1 MTTLGRR
8 TFVALGS
15 LAAAVPIGL
24 RPARAQGRLQDAI
37 LRLNFT
43 PWGMH
48 AQYYAGLK
56 QNIYRSEGINLEIRP
71 AAAGQQNE
79 VFIAAGR
86 EQFLVANADG
96 FIKSRA
102 AGLPVIAV
110 MADQPDTP
118 FSVFSLKTSNITRPE
133 HLRGK
138 RITWFQSQVKGLLDP
153 LLQSGGL
160 TRNDITFLT
169 VSRGAEVQIV
179 AAGQAECGF
188 GFSYGQPLTLE
199 ERGFP
204 CNVLPLKDYG
214 VKFCG
219 TQIVANE
226 REAGRGDLTERF
238 VRATMKSLI
247 WTASNMETAMN
258 YVVEVAPD
266 RMHALEVRKLRIIY
280 DMYRSPDYAE
290 RFGRFDDSKWASSIE
305 YLAEGGDLQ
314 RKPSPRELYTHQFVD
329 RIEEAKQLAAL
340 VQRRP
345 AA

>member
-8 TFVALGS
+8 SFVFLGS
-15 LAAAVPIGL
+15 LAAATPIGL

-48 AQYYAGLK
+48 AQYYAGLR
-56 QNIYRSEGINLEIRP
+56 QGIYRAEGINLEIRP

-96 FIKSRA
+96 YIKSRA

-118 FSVFSLKTSNITRPE
+118 FSVFSLKTQNITRPE
-133 HLRGK
+133 HMRGK
-138 RITWFQSQVKGLLDP
+138 RLTWFQSQVRGLLDP
-153 LLQSGGL
+153 LLQAGGL

-169 VSRGAEVQIV
+169 VGRGAEVQIV
-179 AAGQAECGF
+179 AAGGAEMGF

-204 CNVLPLKDYG
+204 CNVMALKDYG

-238 VRATMKSLI
+238 IRATMKALI
-247 WTASNMETAMN
+247 WTHGNMDTAMN

-266 RMHALEVRKLRIIY
+266 RMHGLEVRKLRIIY
-280 DMYRSPDYAE
+280 DMYRSPDFAE
-290 RFGRFDDSKWASSIE
+290 RFGRFDESKWASSVE

-314 RKPSPRELYTHQFVD
+314 RKPTARELYTHQFVD
-329 RIEEAKQLAAL
+329 RIEEARQLAAL

>member
-1 MTTLGRR
+1 MTPRR
-8 TFVALGS
+8 SFFALGA
-15 LAAAVPIGL
+15 LAGPVLPIGL

-43 PWGMH
+43 PWAMH
-48 AQYYAGLK
+48 AQYYAGLR

-96 FIKSRA
+96 YIKSRA
-102 AGLPVIAV
+102 ANLPVVAV

-133 HLRGK
+133 HMRGK
-138 RITWFQSQVKGLLDP
+138 RITWFQAQVRGLLDP

-160 TRNDITFLT
+160 TRNDITFVT
-169 VSRGAEVQIV
+169 VGRGAEVQMV
-179 AAGQAECGF
+179 AAGQVECGF

-204 CNVLPLKDYG
+204 CNVMALKDYG

-219 TQIVANE
+219 TSIVANE
-226 REAGRGDLTERF
+226 REARRGDLTERF
-238 VRATMKSLI
+238 IRATMKSLI
-247 WTASNMETAMN
+247 WTQANMDQAMN
-258 YVVEVAPD
+258 YIVEVAPD
-266 RMHALEVRKLRIIY
+266 RMHGLEVRKLRMIY
-280 DMYRSPDYAE
+280 DIYRSPDFAE
-290 RFGRFDDSKWASSIE
+290 RFGRFDESKWESSIA
-305 YLAEGGDLQ
+305 YLMEGGDLQ
-314 RKPSPRELYTHQFVD
+314 RRPTARELYTNEFVD
-329 RIEEAKQLAAL
+329 RIPEARTLAAL
-340 VQRRP
+340 VQQRP
-345 AA
+345 AG

>member
-1 MTTLGRR
+1 MSGIGRR
-8 TFVALGS
+8 SFVALGA
-15 LAAAVPIGL
+15 LAGPIPIGL

-96 FIKSRA
+96 YIKSRA
-102 AGLPVIAV
+102 ANLPVIAV
-110 MADQPDTP
+110 MADQPDNP
-118 FSVFSLKTSNITRPE
+118 FSVFSLKTSNITKPADM
-133 HLRGK
+133 RGK
-138 RITWFQSQVKGLLDP
+138 KITWFQSQVRGLLDP
-153 LLQSGGL
+153 LLASGGL

-199 ERGFP
+199 DRGFP
-204 CNVLPLKDYG
+204 CNVMALKDFG
-214 VKFCG
+214 VKFAG

-226 REAGRGDLTERF
+226 REAQRGDLTERF

-247 WTASNMETAMN
+247 WTRDNMDTAMN
-258 YVVEVAPD
+258 YVIEVAPD
-266 RMHALEVRKLRIIY
+266 RNHALEVRKLRIIY
-280 DMYRSPDYAE
+280 DLYRSPDFGQ
-290 RFGRFDDSKWASSIE
+290 RFGRFDESKWESSIN
-305 YLAEGGDLQ
+305 YLMEGGDLQ
-314 RKPSPRELYTHQFVD
+314 RRPTARELYTNDFVD
-329 RIEEAKQLAAL
+329 RIPEALRLSAL
-340 VQRRP
+340 VHGR
-345 AA
+345 AAS